1 MTDAETQLEATDRV
15 DLRAARSD
23 SSEGTGLAKAR
34 RERFLGSYEPS
45 DRVGVGSG
53 PTFRGIDPSIV
64 DEVRDAHADEMV
76 SSAADIGFW
85 IAWHQ
90 AGGFEALER
99 LGWHRTT
106 VFRKL
111 KRFRARF
118 GQHPDAWNPGW
129 ISLDLERLW
138 KAEIDFAIDLRDG
151 SAHPDDWPGLGG
163 IVSADEVDPDL
174 DGTG

>member
-34 RERFLGSYEPS
+34 RERFIGRYEPS
-45 DRVGVGSG
+45 DRVRVGPGSRPRGV
-53 PTFRGIDPSIV
+53 DPSMV

-76 SSAADIGFW
+76 AATADIGFW

-106 VFRKL
+106 IFRKL
-111 KRFRARF
+111 KRFRSRF
-118 GQHPDAWNPGW
+118 GEHPDTWDPGW
-129 ISLDLERLW
+129 INLDLERLW
-138 KAEIDFAIDLRDG
+138 KAEVDFAIDLRDG
-151 SAHPDDWPGLGG
+151 SAHPDEWPGLGG
-163 IVSADEVDPDL
+163 VWSADAVDPDL
-174 DGTG
+174 DGTE

>member
-45 DRVGVGSG
+45 DRAGVGSG

-64 DEVRDAHADEMV
+64 DEVRDVHADEMV

-106 VFRKL
+106 IFRKL
-111 KRFRARF
+111 KRFRSRF
-118 GQHPDAWNPGW
+118 GEHPDSWNPGW

-163 IVSADEVDPDL
+163 IPSADEVDPDL